1 MMARSLPFIRED
13 LMGIP
18 MNIELATPQDAEAI
32 LQLQYAAYQSEAAI
46 YNDPFIPPLTQTLDQ
61 LSAQFSTHTFLK
73 ATIDGRLVGSVRG
86 QRVGETGYIGRLVVD
101 PAHQGQSI
109 GSQLM
114 ALIEAALAPVERYE
128 LFTGDR
134 STRNIGL
141 YQRLGYQ
148 PVRSERL
155 NDRVTMLYLE
165 KVVLAR

>member
-1 MMARSLPFIRED
+1 MH
-13 LMGIP
+13 
-18 MNIELATPQDAEAI
+18 IELATPQDAEAI

-46 YNDPFIPPLTQTLDQ
+46 YDDPFIPPLTQTLDQ
-61 LSAQFSTHTFLK
+61 LSAQFLTHTFLK

-101 PAHQGQSI
+101 PAHQGRGI

-114 ALIEAALAPVERYE
+114 ALIETALAPVERYE

-134 STRNIGL
+134 STRNIEL

-165 KVVLAR
+165 KVILARLP